1 MLSRLIFWPWYAGLM
16 TLVGG
21 LFAARKSFSAAEG
34 LEKVIVFGPIFFSV
48 PLAVFGAESFS
59 NSRSISQIVP
69 PWMPARMFWTY
80 FVGFALIS
88 AAVSIALRMIHARIS
103 AMLLGIMFICFVLM
117 IHIPNVAANP
127 NNRIIWAVA
136 LRDLAFAGGAFAL
149 AAALMKPIRVVARV
163 FVAVPLLFFAVEHFL
178 HPEFAPGVPLAKVTP
193 DWVPIR
199 AFWGCLTGA
208 ALLISG
214 ATMLVDSR
222 RARFAATLLGSLI
235 TLLVLFVYFICPSS
249 SPRPSLRCWRA
260 STMSPT
266 RCSSPALCCWR
277 QPLCRAECPS
287 PLCRVMRSRRRR
299 AARSSG
305 R

>member
-1 MLSRLIFWPWYAGLM
+1 VLSRLIFWPWFAGLM
-16 TLVGG
+16 TLAGG

-48 PLAVFGAESFS
+48 PLAVFGAEHFS

-69 PWMPARMFWTY
+69 PWIPARMFWTY

-88 AAVSIALRMIHARIS
+88 AAVSIALRTIHARIS
-103 AMLLGIMFICFVLM
+103 AMLLGIMFIGFVLM

-127 NNRIIWAVA
+127 NNRIVWAVA

-149 AAALMKPIRVVARV
+149 AAALMQPIRIVARV

-235 TLLVLFVYFICPSS
+235 TLLVLFLYLPIF
-249 SPRPSLRCWRA
+249 LTGA
-260 STMSPT
+260 Q
-266 RCSSPALCCWR
+266 PALLEGINYVADTLLFAGIVLQAAAIIPGGASQAVVSR
-277 QPLCRAECPS
+277 DEVPAPPSRAQ
-287 PLCRVMRSRRRR
+287 
-299 AARSSG
+299 
-305 R
+305 

>member
-1 MLSRLIFWPWYAGLM
+1 VLSRLIFWPWLAGLM
-16 TLVGG
+16 TLVSG
-21 LFAARKSFSAAEG
+21 LFAARKSFAAAEG

-48 PLAVFGAESFS
+48 PLAVFGAEHFS

-69 PWMPARMFWTY
+69 AWMPARLFWTY

-88 AAVSIALRMIHARIS
+88 AAVGIALRTIYARIS
-103 AMLLGIMFICFVLM
+103 AVLLGIMFICFVLT

-127 NNRIIWAVA
+127 HNRIVWAVA

-149 AAALMKPIRVVARV
+149 AAGPMKPLRIVASV

-199 AFWGCLTGA
+199 AFWGCLTGGA
-208 ALLISG
+208 QLISG
-214 ATMLVDSR
+214 ATMLVDRR

-235 TLLVLFVYFICPSS
+235 ALLVLFLYLPIFLTA
-249 SPRPSLRCWRA
+249 PRPALLEGINYVADTLLFAGIVLLAAAIMPGRV
-260 STMSPT
+260 PQ
-266 RCSSPALCCWR
+266 PAVS
-277 QPLCRAECPS
+277 RAEAPA
-287 PLCRVMRSRRRR
+287 PTSRPQ
-299 AARSSG
+299 
-305 R
+305 

>member
-1 MLSRLIFWPWYAGLM
+1 M
-16 TLVGG
+16 TLVSG
-21 LFAARKSFSAAEG
+21 LVAARKSFSAAEG

-48 PLAVFGAESFS
+48 PLAVFGAEHFS

-88 AAVSIALRMIHARIS
+88 AAVSIALRLIHTRIP

-127 NNRIIWAVA
+127 NNRIVWAVA
-136 LRDLAFAGGAFAL
+136 FRDLAFAGGAFAL
-149 AAALMKPIRVVARV
+149 AATLMKPTRIVATV

-193 DWVPIR
+193 DWVPFR
-199 AFWGCLTGA
+199 AFWGYLTGA

-214 ATMLVDSR
+214 ATMLVYSR
-222 RARFAATLLGSLI
+222 RARFAATILGSLI
-235 TLLVLFVYFICPSS
+235 ALLVLFLYLPIFLTDPQ
-249 SPRPSLRCWRA
+249 
-260 STMSPT
+260 
-266 RCSSPALCCWR
+266 PALLEGINYVADTLLFAGIVLLAAAIMPGGVSQTAVSR
-277 QPLCRAECPS
+277 DEVPAPTSRAQ
-287 PLCRVMRSRRRR
+287 
-299 AARSSG
+299 
-305 R
+305 

>member
-1 MLSRLIFWPWYAGLM
+1 
-16 TLVGG
+16 
-21 LFAARKSFSAAEG
+21 
-34 LEKVIVFGPIFFSV
+34 
-48 PLAVFGAESFS
+48 
-59 NSRSISQIVP
+59 
-69 PWMPARMFWTY
+69 MFWTY

-88 AAVSIALRMIHARIS
+88 AAVSIALRTIHARIS
-103 AMLLGIMFICFVLM
+103 AMLLGIMFIGFVLM

-127 NNRIIWAVA
+127 NNRIVWAVA

-149 AAALMKPIRVVARV
+149 AAALMQPIRIVARV

-235 TLLVLFVYFICPSS
+235 TLLVLFLYLPIF
-249 SPRPSLRCWRA
+249 LTGA
-260 STMSPT
+260 Q
-266 RCSSPALCCWR
+266 PALLEGINYVADTLLFAGIVLQAAAIIPGGASQAVVSR
-277 QPLCRAECPS
+277 DEVPAPPSRAQ
-287 PLCRVMRSRRRR
+287 
-299 AARSSG
+299 
-305 R
+305 